1 MILHKLSSTFLLV
14 SLSLLCTHP
23 LSAQSISIHE
33 NNGDRKI
40 VVEEGRKKLTIR
52 SEGTFSLSE
61 DDQRINSISSDGYL
75 EVEEKRPGTARKLLI
90 EPNGNQLSYRYREDG
105 RTTEYDAEA
114 QAWFANLLTTLV
126 RKIGLG
132 AESRVERFY
141 SQSGTEG
148 VLEEID
154 RLEGD
159 HVQTIYFKLL
169 LDYDIPPQNVDEII
183 QAVGS
188 TINSDHYRT
197 EIFKEHRQVLLADAS
212 NVDSY
217 LSAISTVDSDH
228 YKSEL
233 ISLVVDLIMSSS
245 DQNNLLALIAT
256 LDSDHYKHEVISQVV
271 RQPVSEENLS
281 FLVENL
287 LPEIDSDHYR
297 SEVIDELLE
306 HQNDWSS
313 AALDHIMEAV
323 GQMDSD
329 HYQAESLKKL
339 LRTQPQASKNYD
351 ILYRALEEIDSDH
364 YKSEVMHSL
373 IKQDQVG
380 PSLNSFLQ
388 GTQMMGSDHHRAGV
402 LRSLVSETDLTPDQ
416 LAEVI
421 NSASDIKSDHY
432 LSEFLLEACQES
444 DDEKVTDAIAQTAK
458 SISSDH
464 YYGRVMK
471 CLN

>member
-1 MILHKLSSTFLLV
+1 M
-14 SLSLLCTHP
+14 LCTLP

-52 SEGTFSLSE
+52 SEGTFTLSE
-61 DDQRINSISSDGYL
+61 DDQRINSISSGGYL
-75 EVEEKRPGTARKLLI
+75 EVEEKRPGTDRELLI

-114 QAWFANLLTTLV
+114 QAWFANLLTTLI
-126 RKIGLG
+126 RKAGLG

-148 VLEEID
+148 VLEEIA

-169 LDYDIPPQNVDEII
+169 LDYDIPSQDVDEII

-233 ISLVVDLIMSSS
+233 ISLAVDLIISSS
-245 DQNNLLALIAT
+245 DQNNLLSLIAT
-256 LDSDHYKHEVISQVV
+256 LDSDHYKREVISQVV
-271 RQPVSEENLS
+271 RQSMSKENLS

-297 SEVIDELLE
+297 SEVIDDLLE

-313 AALDHIMEAV
+313 AALDHIMEAI

-329 HYQAESLKKL
+329 HYQAESLKQL
-339 LRTQPQASKNYD
+339 LRAQPSASQNHD
-351 ILYRALEEIDSDH
+351 ILYLALEEIESDH

-373 IKQDQVG
+373 IRQDQVAS
-380 PSLNSFLQ
+380 SLDSFLQ
-388 GTQMMGSDHHRAGV
+388 GTQMMDNDHYRVSV
-402 LRSLVSETDLTPDQ
+402 LRSLVSKTELTADQ
-416 LAEVI
+416 LVAVI
-421 NSASDIKSDHY
+421 NSASNTGNDHY
-432 LSEFLLEACQES
+432 LSEFLLEACQKS
-444 DDEKVTDAIAQTAK
+444 SDEKVANAITQAAK
-458 SISSDH
+458 AISSDH

-471 CLN
+471 CIR

>member
-1 MILHKLSSTFLLV
+1 MI
-14 SLSLLCTHP
+14 
-23 LSAQSISIHE
+23 
-33 NNGDRKI
+33 
-40 VVEEGRKKLTIR
+40 EEGREKLTIR

-61 DDQRINSISSDGYL
+61 DDRSISSISPDGYL
-75 EVEEKRPGTARKLLI
+75 EVEEKRPGTDRELLI
-90 EPNGNQLSYRYREDG
+90 EPDGDQLSYRYREDG

-114 QAWFANLLTTLV
+114 QAWFADLLATLI
-126 RKIGLG
+126 RKAGLG

-141 SQSGTEG
+141 SQSGTQG
-148 VLEEID
+148 VLKEIS

-169 LDYDIPPQNVDEII
+169 LDYDIPSQDVDEII

-233 ISLVVDLIMSSS
+233 ISLVVDLIMSSP

-256 LDSDHYKHEVISQVV
+256 LDSDHYKNEVISQVV
-271 RQPVSEENLS
+271 RQPMSEENLS

-297 SEVIDELLE
+297 SEVIDKLLE
-306 HQNDWSS
+306 HQNDWST
-313 AALDHIMEAV
+313 AALDHIMEAI

-339 LRTQPQASKNYD
+339 LRAQPLASENGD
-351 ILYRALEEIDSDH
+351 ILYQALKEIESDH

-373 IKQDQVG
+373 IEQDQVV
-380 PSLNSFLQ
+380 PSLDSFLQ
-388 GTQMMGSDHHRAGV
+388 GTQMMGSDHHRASV
-402 LRSLVSETDLTPDQ
+402 LRSLVSETDLTDDQ
-416 LAEVI
+416 LVEVI
-421 NSASDIKSDHY
+421 NSASDLRSDHY
-432 LSEFLLEACQES
+432 LSEFLLKACQES
-444 DDEKVTDAIAQTAK
+444 NDEKVMNAIAQTAK
-458 SISSDH
+458 SISSNH

-471 CLN
+471 CLP